1 MAPFIL
7 QKWCNE
13 GQFSFEWD
21 RSHLTTALSGVMP
34 LFRGRR
40 RQKKNIRTYTQI
52 HLADRVVLCWLGS
65 PHCDLNLFCLEYE
78 CPLGS
83 WCTSR
88 EQTDRMCEHY
98 VHVGL
103 SICGRKTEREWDRER
118 RAKTET
124 NKKGTKKERMY
135 GCACVFVSVWF
146 SGEPRPCSQVLSR
159 EDRKERGWK
168 HWTQGLQ

>member
-21 RSHLTTALSGVMP
+21 SSHLTTALSGVMP
-34 LFRGRR
+34 LFRGQK
-40 RQKKNIRTYTQI
+40 RQKIYARTYTQV

-88 EQTDRMCEHY
+88 VLADRMCEHY
-98 VHVGL
+98 VYVGL
-103 SICGRKTEREWDRER
+103 SICGRKTKTEWDRER
-118 RAKTET
+118 RVRIET
-124 NKKGTKKERMY
+124 KIQYKRKSVCIGV
-135 GCACVFVSVWF
+135 CV
-146 SGEPRPCSQVLSR
+146 CDSQVNCGHVR
-159 EDRKERGWK
+159 RFK
-168 HWTQGLQ
+168 